1 MTTLPELQCFNQLLL
16 KMLKRTQKKNEALL
30 ADVKSCKEVALKYES
45 LMMCLANKGA
55 LDDLFICNQCD
66 CWKDDEDG
74 ILNESACCDCGWICK
89 DCEEEW
95 ELNFDCDRC
104 ECTFCRS
111 CEENENGIHKY
122 KDELYCSEC
131 IDDAVKEDQEEE
143 PLTIEQTNSKRAVME
158 ELIKKFAHSGI

>member
-16 KMLKRTQKKNEALL
+16 KKLARIEKENEAL
-30 ADVKSCKEVALKYES
+30 SSFENRYHSMRERYIS
-45 LMMCLANKGA
+45 LTDLMCRLGA
-55 LDDLFICNQCD
+55 LDNVFECNQCD
-66 CWKDDEDG
+66 CWKHDDEAVY
-74 ILNESACCDCGWICK
+74 NESACCDCGWVCK

-122 KDELYCSEC
+122 KDGLYCSEC